1 MEATEIISTEYPTT
15 EESTVEVITEAPT
28 TKTDQIKE
36 GVWISYSPQALMFDA
51 YQFGDDGILEKTAYV
66 FETGSVE
73 KYSGNDSHAFLTYR
87 VRGNQILITDKKSI
101 ERTWY
106 FTDDADTLEFAN
118 QDVMG
123 GDRDN
128 AITVSQKIRRHQSL
142 PDYSTAKNER
152 KE

>member
-1 MEATEIISTEYPTT
+1 MFSTEEHTT
-15 EESTVEVITEAPT
+15 EEPTTEVITEAPT
-28 TKTDQIKE
+28 TKTDILKD

-51 YQFGDDGILEKTAYV
+51 YQFGDDGILEKTTYV

-87 VRGNQILITDKKSI
+87 VRGNQILIADKKSI
-101 ERTWY
+101 EWTWY
-106 FTDDADTLEFAN
+106 FTDDADTLEFAY

-128 AITVSQKIRRHQSL
+128 VITVSKKIRRHQSL
-142 PDYSTAKNER
+142 PDYSTAKSER